1 MAVLTEDVVEEEQTV
16 QTEEVVTEEPA
27 KGDVAEGVKDEPQEK
42 AEGGNA
48 PPDDEF
54 SVAIGEEPE
63 EIPHGPA
70 PAWVKE
76 MRKQNRELKRQLR
89 QLQQAAPAAGRP
101 AEIVL
106 GEKPTL
112 EGVDYD
118 TGKYEADL
126 AAWYAKKL
134 KIDEQA
140 ARQKAEAEE
149 NARKWQDKLGS
160 YERAKLTLGAEDYED
175 AEAVVVSHLDTAQ
188 QSIIVSGAKN
198 AALLVYALGKNPAKA
213 AALGAIKDPVEFAF
227 SVARLEAQLKVS
239 EKKPAT
245 PPETRVTGNGRVS
258 GAVDATLERL
268 RAEAERTGDYTKV
281 SAYKRQKNKRS

>member
-1 MAVLTEDVVEEEQTV
+1 MDGIDVVVENEQVEEQDEAVDQSGEESRTEEQT
-16 QTEEVVTEEPA
+16 TAEEEN
-27 KGDVAEGVKDEPQEK
+27 K
-42 AEGGNA
+42 AEE
-48 PPDDEF
+48 EF
-54 SVAIGEEPE
+54 SVVIGDEPE
-63 EIPHGPA
+63 EVPRGPA

-89 QLQQAAPAAGRP
+89 QLQQAGSPSGTP
-101 AEIVL
+101 PEIIL

-112 EGVDYD
+112 EGADYD
-118 TGKYEADL
+118 TVRYEADL

-149 NARKWQDKLGS
+149 HSRRWQEKLGI
-160 YERAKLTLGAEDYED
+160 YERAKLTIGADDYED
-175 AEAVVVSHLDTAQ
+175 AEAVVVANLDTAQ

-198 AALLVYALGKNPAKA
+198 AALLVYALGKNPTKA

-227 SVARLEAQLKVS
+227 AVARLEAQLKVS
-239 EKKPAT
+239 ERKPAT
-245 PPETRVTGNGRVS
+245 PPETRVTGSGRVS
-258 GAVDATLERL
+258 GGTDATLERL

-281 SAYKRQKNKRS
+281 TAYKRQKNKRS

>member
-1 MAVLTEDVVEEEQTV
+1 VDGIDVVVENEQVEEQDEAVDQSGEESRTEEQANAEEESKT
-16 QTEEVVTEEPA
+16 A
-27 KGDVAEGVKDEPQEK
+27 DK
-42 AEGGNA
+42 AEE
-48 PPDDEF
+48 EF
-54 SVAIGEEPE
+54 SVVIGEEPE
-63 EIPHGPA
+63 EVPRGPA

-89 QLQQAAPAAGRP
+89 QLQQAGSPSGTP
-101 AEIVL
+101 PEIIL

-112 EGVDYD
+112 EGADYD
-118 TGKYEADL
+118 TVKYEADL

-134 KIDEQA
+134 KIDEHA

-149 NARKWQDKLGS
+149 HARRWQEKLGT
-160 YERAKLTLGAEDYED
+160 YERAKLTIGADDYED
-175 AEAVVVSHLDTAQ
+175 AEAVVVANLDTAQ

-198 AALLVYALGKNPAKA
+198 AALLVYALGKNPTKA

-227 SVARLEAQLKVS
+227 AVARLEAQLKVS

-245 PPETRVTGNGRVS
+245 PPETRVVGTGRAS
-258 GAVDATLERL
+258 GSSDATLERL

-281 SAYKRQKNKRS
+281 TAYKRQKNKRS